1 MPLPHPGAVREEAV
15 GEDLAL
21 GALHRAWAPGGAAI
35 SPPPPLSCIFSIGSH
50 PGNAQGGASVTA
62 PPGASRAVAGE
73 AGEVLKGH
81 GGQRGLAETEVVVA
95 DERRA

>member
-1 MPLPHPGAVREEAV
+1 M
-15 GEDLAL
+15 
-21 GALHRAWAPGGAAI
+21 
-35 SPPPPLSCIFSIGSH
+35 
-50 PGNAQGGASVTA
+50 TA